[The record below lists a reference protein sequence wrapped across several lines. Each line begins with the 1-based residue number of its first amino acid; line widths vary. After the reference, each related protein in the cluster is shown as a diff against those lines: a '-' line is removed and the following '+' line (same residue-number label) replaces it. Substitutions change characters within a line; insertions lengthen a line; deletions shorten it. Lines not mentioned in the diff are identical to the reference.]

1 MAEQLKPCDPKLIF
15 KQYENGIQYKNS
27 LGLKGMYEQNKVNE
41 RFYVGDQWY
50 GAKCGN
56 DRPLVRQNIIK
67 RIGDY
72 KMAVVCAAPI
82 SVNYSAEGVP
92 DTVGMRGRIRAI
104 KEALVNAQTE
114 TPLMDMGEPSKELA
128 TGEEISLVMS
138 AMSEYFKVS
147 AERLKFDDMKNR
159 VLRKAYKTGTGI
171 LYTYWDD
178 TIRTGLYAD
187 ASRKKPLVGDISAEV
202 LDVENVYFGDPAE
215 LDVQRQPYIIIAQ
228 RKSVE
233 ELKRIAKKNR
243 RPADEIDLIK
253 PDEQTQ
259 YMAGQRS
266 ETELQDAEKATVLT
280 KMWKEWNEEGNEYT
294 IKAVQVV
301 KGATIRKEWD
311 MKVRLYPVA
320 KFVWEERDNC
330 TYGESE
336 ITYLVP
342 NQIAINRMLTANVW
356 ALIMMGMPI
365 MIVNGDV
372 IQQPVTNDP
381 GQVIKVYG
389 GAEDVHQSIGYV
401 NPPNFSPNFGNNV
414 NDLIQN
420 TLSSSGANDAALG
433 NLTPENTSAII
444 AVREAATMPLSVT
457 QQRFYM
463 FCEDVARIWAEFW
476 VSMYGVRQL
485 KIEDESGSWYVFFDG
500 DKYRDLLISSKV
512 DVGASSLWSE
522 SNAIRTLDNLFD
534 RGVIDVVQYLKRL
547 PSGTIQNVNGLI
559 RELEQAVSAGKMQN
573 AAPAVGNAPAN
584 PIQMPTAEQIPMPMP
599 MQMEQPIEK
608 PMEQPMPF
616 PAV

>member
-1 MAEQLKPCDPKLIF
+1 MANEKLKPFDPKLVF
-15 KQYENGIQYKNS
+15 KQYEDGIQYKNA

-41 RFYVGDQWY
+41 RFYIGDQWH

-104 KEALVNAQTE
+104 KETLVEAQTQN
-114 TPLMDMGEPSKELA
+114 PLMDMGEPSKDIA
-128 TGEEISLVMS
+128 TGEEISLIMS
-138 AMSEYFKVS
+138 AMSEYFKVT

-202 LDVENVYFGDPAE
+202 LDIENVYFGDPAE

-243 RPADEIDLIK
+243 RPAEEIELIK
-253 PDEQTQ
+253 PDDETQ

-266 ETELQDAEKATVLT
+266 ETELQDARKATVLT
-280 KMWKEWNEEGNEYT
+280 KMWKEWNDEGTEYT

-301 KGATIRKEWD
+301 KGATVRKEWD
-311 MKVRLYPVA
+311 MKVRLYPIA

-365 MIVNGDV
+365 MVVNGDI

-389 GAEDVHQSIGYV
+389 GAEDVHQAIGYV

-476 VSMYGVRQL
+476 VSMYGARNL
-485 KIEDESGSWYVFFDG
+485 KIEDESGTWYVYFDG
-500 DKYRDLLISSKV
+500 DRYHDLLISSKV

-547 PSGTIQNVNGLI
+547 PSGTVQNVNGLI
-559 RELEQAVSAGKMQN
+559 RELEQAVNTAKMPQ
-573 AAPAVGNAPAN
+573 PTSQGTPVPSMDIPVN
-584 PIQMPTAEQIPMPMP
+584 PVQSVEPIA
-599 MQMEQPIEK
+599 MEQPI
-608 PMEQPMPF
+608 
-616 PAV
+616 PAGGGIPLPSPTL